1 VWTLRLA
8 LAWSVA
14 AFVAGT
20 STARAGAPSSQPPPL
35 ASDAPIEFST
45 EPPEGK
51 THDEA
56 AEDLTR
62 PPPPRPRR
70 QGLVLEQTLG
80 VLGFG
85 GQFRHVA
92 PPAVWTRAQ
101 LGYEVLRW
109 LMLYGEAE
117 LAFTDTGVSQD
128 ESHTRA
134 FPIWGFGGGVRATVH
149 ATDRVAAYGQ
159 FEAGALQADVP
170 HDALTIL
177 GYRNAEALKLS
188 VAARV
193 GVEWY
198 QMDRHLAL
206 FVAVGG
212 RDATGFAKTIGSS
225 DFPIMWDAGA
235 GLRYTF

>member
-1 VWTLRLA
+1 MGLA
-8 LAWSVA
+8 LVWGVA
-14 AFVAGT
+14 FI
-20 STARAGAPSSQPPPL
+20 AGAPAAQAAEASAAPSPL
-35 ASDAPIEFST
+35 PADASIDFAA

-70 QGLVLEQTLG
+70 QGLVLEQALG

-85 GQFRHVA
+85 GRFRHVA
-92 PPAVWTRAQ
+92 PPAVWTRGQ

-109 LMLYGEAE
+109 LMVYGEAE
-117 LAFTDTGVSQD
+117 IAFTDTSEAQ
-128 ESHTRA
+128 SASASRA
-134 FPIWGFGGGVRATVH
+134 FPIWGFGGGVRATIH

-159 FEAGALQADVP
+159 FEVGALEADVP
-170 HDALTIL
+170 HNALTLL
-177 GYRNAEALKLS
+177 GFRKAESLNADF
-188 VAARV
+188 AARV

-198 QMDRHLAL
+198 QMDRHLAFL
-206 FVAVGG
+206 VALGG
-212 RDATGFAKTIGSS
+212 RDATGFAKVVGPS
-225 DFPIMWDAGA
+225 DFPIMWDGSV